1 MLIDWLSLHRH
12 IRRLTSEHN
21 APMPTIDAAHRNL
34 LTARALHNAQA
45 RTGTTQYPVLD
56 WSAIVAGTRTAAGMN
71 GLDTKKDVRRVSLI
85 FSC

>member
-1 MLIDWLSLHRH
+1 
-12 IRRLTSEHN
+12 
-21 APMPTIDAAHRNL
+21 MPTIDAAHRNL

-85 FSC
+85 FSCWFCSLTFILVLWSCKRRLID